1 MWESR
6 RINPI
11 IMNKK
16 ILLLTVLLAI
26 FVSIPLATKADLFD
40 WLGSRDNDL
49 NSNERTW
56 SFDMLYSNLQS
67 RTSLAG
73 PSISQNSSMLAISSL
88 STPQKQKTKSD
99 PRIFTVTATG
109 YSSSID
115 QTDSTPF
122 ITASNT
128 FVRDGIIA
136 ANFLPIGTRIR
147 IPALYGNKQF
157 IVEDRM
163 NSRYWYNIDLWFASR
178 DAAMH
183 FGKKQV
189 VIEIIS

>member
-1 MWESR
+1 
-6 RINPI
+6 
-11 IMNKK
+11 MNKK
-16 ILLLTVLLAI
+16 ILLLIILLAM

-40 WLGSRDNDL
+40 WLGSRSGDP
-49 NSNERTW
+49 NSNEKTW

-67 RTSLAG
+67 KKALAS
-73 PSISQNSSMLAISSL
+73 PNISQNSSVLAISGL
-88 STPQKQKTKSD
+88 STPQKQRIKSD
-99 PRIFTVTATG
+99 PRTFAVTATG
-109 YSSSID
+109 YSSSVD

-128 FVRDGIIA
+128 FVRDGVIA

-147 IPALYGNKQF
+147 IPALYGDKQF

-178 DAAMH
+178 DAART
-183 FGKKQV
+183 FGVKKI
-189 VIEIIS
+189 VIEIVS

>member
-1 MWESR
+1 
-6 RINPI
+6 
-11 IMNKK
+11 MNKN
-16 ILLLTVLLAI
+16 IIIIVTVLVALSLITPSA
-26 FVSIPLATKADLFD
+26 KADIFD
-40 WLGSRDNDL
+40 WLISKSVDA
-49 NSNERTW
+49 NSNERGW
-56 SFDMLYSNLQS
+56 SFDKIYSSMQAKATE
-67 RTSLAG
+67 TSVG
-73 PSISQNSSMLAISSL
+73 ISQGSSVIAQASQV
-88 STPQKQKTKSD
+88 TTKKKAKVV
-99 PRIFTVTATG
+99 PRTFLVTATA

-136 ANFLPIGTRIR
+136 ANFLPMGTRIK
-147 IPALYGNKQF
+147 IPQLFGDKQF

-163 NSRYWYNIDLWFASR
+163 NSRYWYNIDLWFA
-178 DAAMH
+178 DHDTAMQ